1 MAGVVTGCPAA
12 GAAGLAAAGAG
23 LTAWGATAGLTGAA
37 APPTGAPPTGA
48 GATGTGAGATAWRSS
63 RLGVGVGVV
72 VGDVV
77 DGEGAVDWE

>member
-37 APPTGAPPTGA
+37 APPTGAR
-48 GATGTGAGATAWRSS
+48 ATGTGAGATAWRSS